1 MRRACGNEMEVW
13 RECGR
18 PLDLTQTKQMELT
31 MKKIKRCSWAVAL
44 LCSSLQAAVW
54 AADEFPR
61 ATEYQRQSNSP
72 TNINKATSLIGME
85 VRNQSDEKLGKIED
99 IVVDLNSGR
108 ISYAVLNAGGP
119 FRSKLVAVPASAFTA
134 GADQKHLLLNADK
147 TKLEAAK
154 GFDKNAWPSVSNPDW
169 GADTFLENPPGRT
182 PPTDYK
188 RPGRPGD
195 PYRQPKPEE
204 KPEQKQ

>member
-1 MRRACGNEMEVW
+1 
-13 RECGR
+13 
-18 PLDLTQTKQMELT
+18 
-31 MKKIKRCSWAVAL
+31 MKITNACSWAVAL
-44 LCSSLQAAVW
+44 LCGGLQTAVW

-61 ATEYQRQSNSP
+61 TTEYQRQSGSP
-72 TNINKATSLIGME
+72 TNINKASALIGME

-99 IVVDLNSGR
+99 IVLDLNSGR

-119 FRSKLVAVPASAFTA
+119 FRSKLVAVPVNAFTP

-147 TKLEAAK
+147 AKLEAAK

-182 PPTDYK
+182 PSTDYK
-188 RPGRPGD
+188 RPGRSGD
-195 PYRQPKPEE
+195 PYRQPKPED
-204 KPEQKQ
+204 KPEEKR